1 MATTKLDPTTA
12 VVPGQLQIA
21 VTQDHATATIAVA
34 GEWDLAAQTAIRE
47 TINNVLALGPERV
60 VLDLSRLSFI
70 DSSGMQAA
78 IELHM
83 RAAQQNA
90 RLDVVPGPP
99 AVQRPFEIAGLT
111 DVLVFQSVAGA

>member
-1 MATTKLDPTTA
+1 MAATELDPTPA
-12 VVPGQLQIA
+12 IVPGQLQIA
-21 VTQDHATATIAVA
+21 VSQNQVTFTIAVA

-78 IELHM
+78 VELHM
-83 RAAQQNA
+83 RAVQQNA
-90 RLDVVPGPP
+90 RLEIIAGSR
-99 AVQRPFEIAGLT
+99 AVQRPFEISGLT
-111 DVLVFQSVAGA
+111 DVLVFQSVAHA